1 MLSIKQLI
9 FLIWMV
15 LIIDA
20 VTVGVSNTRLHP
32 SNENAQQDM
41 NEFLCLIPN
50 ITSEKERQMLNKF
63 LNGSLLRQLFFCW
76 C

>member
-1 MLSIKQLI
+1 
-9 FLIWMV
+9 MV
-15 LIIDA
+15 LIIGA

-41 NEFLCLIPN
+41 NEFLCLIPS

-63 LNGSLLRQLFFCW
+63 LNGSWLRRIFFRW
-76 C
+76 S